1 MTTTRRR
8 TSLRAYGM
16 GVGHPRGPKYP
27 NSRVLSPKIHTQN
40 GFWTLKPYYL
50 GTWALRESETLM
62 LKLSLK
68 LNDLLLGG
76 GFRV

>member
-40 GFWTLKPYYL
+40 GFLDLETLLFGYL
-50 GTWALRESETLM
+50 GP
-62 LKLSLK
+62 
-68 LNDLLLGG
+68 
-76 GFRV
+76 